1 MVWRGAYMRGVSL
14 SVYVFAPPSLDGL
27 HIIGG
32 KQALAA
38 VFAPTPP
45 PGFVHRL
52 HVPDDV
58 TGLERDLRLVL
69 CGNTVKTRDNM
80 VKTR

>member
-1 MVWRGAYMRGVSL
+1 MRGVSL
-14 SVYVFAPPSLDGL
+14 SVYVRAPQSLDGL
-27 HIIGG
+27 HITGG

-38 VFAPTPP
+38 VFAPPPP
-45 PGFVHRL
+45 PGFVHSL

-58 TGLERDLRLVL
+58 TGLERDLRFVL
-69 CGNTVKTRDNM
+69 CGNMVKTQDNM